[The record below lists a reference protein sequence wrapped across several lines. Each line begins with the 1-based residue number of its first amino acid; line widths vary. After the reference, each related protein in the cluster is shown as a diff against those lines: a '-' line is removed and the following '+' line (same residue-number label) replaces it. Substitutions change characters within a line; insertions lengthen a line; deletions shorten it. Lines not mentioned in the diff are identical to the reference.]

1 MEDKI
6 DCLINMLKEVGTEC
20 SYSKLCEFNDQERKE
35 YNRLLETFKN
45 INSSDSTTEEKG
57 RVLEEL
63 ASYTIETAHI
73 FEIYKNI
80 RTNTNELDQ
89 LVKIKDSNR
98 VLIGVKIIDERL
110 INFIGECK
118 NYQIKI
124 PVTYVGKVC
133 SLLSTTQN
141 KICILFSYKGVTGKR
156 WEESEGLIKKFYLS
170 KEKAEERFCIIDFN
184 IKDFEE
190 IAKGNNF
197 LQIIEN
203 KIMAL
208 KNDTDYSNLIQEHEL
223 ESQILAEQQKKE
235 VI

>member
-6 DCLINMLKEVGTEC
+6 DCLTNMLKEVGTEL
-20 SYSKLCEFNDQERKE
+20 SYSKLCEFNEQEQKE
-35 YNRLLETFKN
+35 YNRLLEIFKN
-45 INSSDSTTEEKG
+45 TNSSDSTTAEKG
-57 RVLEEL
+57 KALEEL
-63 ASYTIETAHI
+63 ASYTIKTAHI
-73 FEIYKNI
+73 FEIYRNI

-89 LVKIKDSNR
+89 LVKIKDNNKI
-98 VLIGVKIIDERL
+98 LIGLKIIDERL
-110 INFIGECK
+110 VDFIGECK
-118 NYQIKI
+118 NYQTKI

-141 KICILFSYKGVTGKR
+141 KICILFSYKGVSGKR
-156 WEESEGLIKKFYLS
+156 WEESAGLIKKFYLA

-203 KIMAL
+203 KIIAL
-208 KNDTDYSNLIQEHEL
+208 KNDTDYSNFIKEHEL
-223 ESQILAEQQKKE
+223 ESQILVEQQKRK
-235 VI
+235 